1 MTMYLK
7 GPTDEYFELR
17 VLDNNDCEV
26 IKDSIESSLSIL
38 WFQDDNSELK
48 IDGKSKRFY
57 KNEILFLT
65 EFHKVEINR
74 IGVIQFIRFNRSFF
88 CIIDHDSEIGCKGVL
103 FFGSYNIPV
112 IKIPKSDLRKFE
124 SFWKMFLLELEEQ
137 DSFQIEM
144 IRTMLKRYVI
154 LCTRIYKDQNNLIHE
169 EETSLIREFNFLVEQ
184 HFRDK
189 HKVTDYATLLN
200 RSPKTLSNIFQKYSS
215 KSPLQFIQ
223 NRKILESKRLLGY
236 SDLQIQEIGYQIG
249 YDDVQSFSRFFKK
262 QTGYSPLSYRMNI
275 AGRKDNI

>member
-1 MTMYLK
+1 MYLK

-26 IKDSIESSLSIL
+26 IKESIESSLSIL
-38 WFQDDNSELK
+38 WFQDDQSELK

-65 EFHKVEINR
+65 EFHKIEINR

-103 FFGSYNIPV
+103 FFGSSNIPV
-112 IKIPKSDLRKFE
+112 IQIPKTDLRKFE
-124 SFWKMFLLELEEQ
+124 SFWKMFLLESEEQ

-154 LCTRIYKDQNNLIHE
+154 LCTRIYKDQNSLINE
-169 EETSLIREFNFLVEQ
+169 DETSLIRDFNFLVEQ

-189 HKVTDYATLLN
+189 NKVADYAALLN
-200 RSPKTLSNIFQKYSS
+200 RSPKTLSNIFQKHSS

-236 SDLQIQEIGYQIG
+236 SDLQVQEIGYQVG

-262 QTGYSPLSYRMNI
+262 QTGFSPLSYRMNI

>member
-1 MTMYLK
+1 MYLK

-26 IKDSIESSLSIL
+26 IKESIESSLSIL
-38 WFQDDNSELK
+38 WFQDDQSELK

-65 EFHKVEINR
+65 EFHKIEINR

-103 FFGSYNIPV
+103 FFGSSNIPV
-112 IKIPKSDLRKFE
+112 IQIPKSDLRKFE
-124 SFWKMFLLELEEQ
+124 SFWKMFLLESEEQ

-189 HKVTDYATLLN
+189 HKVADYASLLN
-200 RSPKTLSNIFQKYSS
+200 KSPKTLSNIFQKHSS

-223 NRKILESKRLLGY
+223 SRKILESKRLLGY
-236 SDLQIQEIGYQIG
+236 SDLQVQEIGYQVG

-262 QTGYSPLSYRMNI
+262 QTGHSPLSYRTNI